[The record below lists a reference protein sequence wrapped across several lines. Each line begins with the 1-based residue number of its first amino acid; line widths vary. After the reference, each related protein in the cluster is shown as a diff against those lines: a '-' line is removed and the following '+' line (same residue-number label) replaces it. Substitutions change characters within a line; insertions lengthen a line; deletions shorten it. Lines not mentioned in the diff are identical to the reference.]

1 MPETLQLKGGLQ
13 KISLSE
19 LLNRV
24 NTVEEILPNM
34 KMKIEEETLKKKKSV
49 RIQHQL
55 LVKAQCIPY

>member
-1 MPETLQLKGGLQ
+1 MDFK

-24 NTVEEILPNM
+24 NAVEEILPNM
-34 KMKIEEETLKKKKSV
+34 KIKIEEEAFKKKSV

-55 LVKAQCIPY
+55 LVKA

>member
-1 MPETLQLKGGLQ
+1 MPATLQLKGRLR

-24 NTVEEILPNM
+24 NAVDEILPNM
-34 KMKIEEETLKKKKSV
+34 KIKIEEEALKKMSV

-55 LVKAQCIPY
+55 LVKA

>member
-34 KMKIEEETLKKKKSV
+34 KMKIEEETLKKKSV